1 MRELSRELPRHRFTA
16 DEVLR
21 MVEVGVLDE
30 DAPVEL
36 LDGELVTSS
45 PQGPRHSRLAV
56 LIRDLLARALG
67 SGVHLQAHSPI
78 DAGPWSLPEP
88 DVAVVRGDARALL
101 DRHPRPDE
109 LVVVLEISVTSQ
121 SVDRAKAELYARAGV
136 ARYWNV
142 DVGARTLRDHADPDP
157 VAGEYRRVTVVGE
170 ADGVALE
177 GLAVRVADLLP

>member
-1 MRELSRELPRHRFTA
+1 MRAEFTRHRFTA
-16 DEVLR
+16 DELHR
-21 MVEVGVLDE
+21 MVEAGVLDE
-30 DAPVEL
+30 DAPIEL
-36 LDGELVTSS
+36 LDGELVTMS

-56 LIRDLLARALG
+56 VIHDLLARALG
-67 SGVHLQAHSPI
+67 PGIHVQDHSPI

-109 LVVVLEISVTSQ
+109 LVVVIEISVTSQ

-142 DVGARTLRDHADPDP
+142 DVSARTLRDHAEPDP
-157 VAGEYRRVTVVGE
+157 VTAEYRRVTVLGE
-170 ADGVALE
+170 DDGVALE
-177 GLAVRVADLLP
+177 GSALRVADLLP